1 MATMAAVLRG
11 VARCAIL
18 FERLL
23 LKLLANWMRHQVA
36 RLDPSASAVPQRQR
50 KN

>member
-1 MATMAAVLRG
+1 MATIAAVLRG

-23 LKLLANWMRHQVA
+23 VKLLNNWMRHQVA
-36 RLDPSASAVPQRQR
+36 RLDPSASSQRQR